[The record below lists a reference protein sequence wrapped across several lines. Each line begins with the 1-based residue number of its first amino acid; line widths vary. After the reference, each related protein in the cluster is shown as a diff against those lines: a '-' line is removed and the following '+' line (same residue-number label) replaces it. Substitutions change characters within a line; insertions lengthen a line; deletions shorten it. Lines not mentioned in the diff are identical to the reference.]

1 MDDRQALCDAYRY
14 LAERGLNRGS
24 TGNLSLRHD
33 AGFWITPSGASAARL
48 APATLVSMDAAGEA
62 LSPGRPSS
70 EWRIHRDI
78 YAARAEVAA
87 IVHTH
92 SPHATALACLRRDL
106 PPFHYMVAI
115 AGGRDVRCAPYALFG
130 TEALSAAAL
139 DALADRKACLLAN
152 HGLIALGADLEEA
165 VAIAEE
171 IEALCGQF
179 LAACEM
185 GEPVLLTGDEMAAV
199 IARFESYGRAP
210 AAED

>member
-1 MDDRQALCDAYRY
+1 MACPSWHRRRKNWGWQIV
-14 LAERGLNRGS
+14 
-24 TGNLSLRHD
+24 
-33 AGFWITPSGASAARL
+33 AGRVRPPEKQIRRTARAPGARCGASAARL
-48 APATLVSMDAAGEA
+48 APATLVSLDAAGEA

-106 PPFHYMVAI
+106 PAFHYMVAI
-115 AGGRDVRCAPYALFG
+115 AGGSDVRCAPYALFG

-139 DALADRKACLLAN
+139 EALDDRKACLLAN

-179 LAACEM
+179 LAACET
-185 GEPVLLTGDEMAAV
+185 GEPVLLTRDEMAAV

>member
-14 LAERGLNRGS
+14 LAGRGLNRGA

-33 AGFWITPSGASAARL
+33 EGFWITPSGASAERL
-48 APATLVSMDAAGEA
+48 APATLVSLDAAGEP

-70 EWRIHRDI
+70 EWRFHRDI
-78 YAARAEVAA
+78 YAARPETAA

-92 SPHATALACLRRDL
+92 SPHATTLACLRRDL
-106 PPFHYMVAI
+106 PAFHYMVAL
-115 AGGRDVRCAPYALFG
+115 AGGCDVRCAPYALFG
-130 TEALSAAAL
+130 TDALSAAAL
-139 DALADRKACLLAN
+139 AALEGRKACLLAN

-171 IEALCGQF
+171 IEALCGQY
-179 LAACEM
+179 LAACEA
-185 GEPVLLTGDEMAAV
+185 GGPVLLTDDEMRAV
-199 IARFESYGRAP
+199 IARFGSYGRAP